1 MTFEI
6 LELMER
12 RRLFKNKTREYMNIQ
27 QEIRAKIRTA
37 KEKQKVEKLNYLIG
51 LCTRKQ
57 ENWRE
62 QLKGLHDNQGRVTS
76 RKIEVNQTW
85 KEYIKHI

>member
-1 MTFEI
+1 
-6 LELMER
+6 
-12 RRLFKNKTREYMNIQ
+12 MNIQ

-37 KEKQKVEKLNYLIG
+37 KEKQEVEKLNYLIG

-62 QLKGLHDNQGRVTS
+62 QLKGLNDNQGRVTS